1 MDGCVIPKG
10 PLFSSAL
17 NATLA
22 CVSALFKKKKKSAF
36 FLYFLYV
43 IDGMVL
49 SLVLSL
55 SC

>member
-1 MDGCVIPKG
+1 MDGCGIPQG
-10 PLFSSAL
+10 PLFSSAI

-22 CVSALFKKKKKSAF
+22 CVSSVFLKSAFF
-36 FLYFLYV
+36 FLYFLCV